1 VLSLTCVAEGDERNQ
16 RYVEGDEVILSTQRI
31 AVLWSAKPPL
41 QNHPFCVCLVE
52 FCDGVQVTLWVNKVG
67 PYENPQET
75 YPFYM
80 LPFCKVRSLAMRSRG
95 SGIGFH
101 WTICFGPK
109 MDRSRMVTRWA
120 GFGEALEGNSLVKSD
135 FDVRFRKDITKAL
148 S

>member
-1 VLSLTCVAEGDERNQ
+1 MRPSASRLFALAVLSLTCVAEGDEQNQ

-101 WTICFGPK
+101 
-109 MDRSRMVTRWA
+109 
-120 GFGEALEGNSLVKSD
+120 
-135 FDVRFRKDITKAL
+135 
-148 S
+148 